1 MKNELMKMKKSSFVE
16 GTLIATFAIIFT
28 KILGMLYVIPFYAMV
43 GVQGSALYAYA
54 YNIYII
60 FLDISSAGL
69 PIAISKI
76 INEYNTLGMMDAK
89 VRAYHIGKRIMVFLA
104 TIIFILLMVF
114 APQIAELLL
123 GNLDGGNTIE
133 NVALAIRCVSF
144 AILIVPFLSVTK
156 GYLQGH
162 NIINISS
169 FSQVIEQVVRIA
181 IILGGSYLVIYVLNG
196 TATTAVCVS
205 VFGAFVSGIAAY
217 IFIKIMMW
225 KSDSKELSLKI
236 EYEKDKVTNKEITK
250 KLFSYAIPF
259 IIINIVSSCYNF
271 IDMTLLLRT
280 MSYLKL
286 DTSTVE
292 FAASAVTTWAPKI
305 NMIITSIAMGMSTSL
320 IPTMVTA
327 YTLKNWKEVNNKFN
341 QALQILIFISLP
353 MTIGIAMLSGAV
365 WTIFYGYNVYGA
377 YILSLNVFTGLLI
390 NIYMTTSSAL
400 QGLNKFKTVYIS
412 TITGFVT
419 NAVLDVPLM
428 LLYNKIGIPPFLGAV
443 SASIIGYSLSIIIAL
458 ISLKK
463 DCKLAYRETFNVVL
477 KMIVPTVLMMLVVF
491 VLYKIVPINYGSKL
505 SCVFFVAVNAIVGA
519 IVYFVVSF
527 KMKILDKV
535 FGKEMLNRIIKK
547 LTFGKIS
554 I

>member
-1 MKNELMKMKKSSFVE
+1 MKRSSFVE
-16 GTLIATFAIIFT
+16 GTFIATFAIIFT

-104 TIIFILLMVF
+104 TVIFVLLMIF

-123 GNLDGGNTIE
+123 GDLSGGNTIE

-162 NIINISS
+162 NIINVSS
-169 FSQVIEQVVRIA
+169 FSQVIEQIVRIT
-181 IILGGSYLVIYVLNG
+181 IILGGSYLVINILNG
-196 TATTAVCVS
+196 TPTTAVCVS
-205 VFGAFVSGIAAY
+205 VFGAFVSGLAAY
-217 IFIKIMMW
+217 LFIKWMMR
-225 KSDSKELSLKI
+225 KNSKELSLKN
-236 EYEKDKVTNKEITK
+236 EYQKDDVTNKEIGK
-250 KLFSYAIPF
+250 KLLSYAIPF

-286 DTSTVE
+286 DTETVE

-353 MTIGIAMLSGAV
+353 MTIGIAMLSASV

-377 YILSLNVFTGLLI
+377 YILALNVFTGLLI

-400 QGLNKFKTVYIS
+400 QGLNKFKTVYLS

-419 NAVLDVPLM
+419 NAILDVPLM
-428 LLYNKIGIPPFLGAV
+428 IIYSKIGIPPFLGAV
-443 SASIIGYSLSIIIAL
+443 TASILGYSLSIIIAL

-463 DCKLAYRETFNVVL
+463 DCKLAYRETFNTVI
-477 KMIVPTVLMMLVVF
+477 KMLVPTMLMILAVF
-491 VLYKIVPINYGSKL
+491 VLGRFIPVNYESKL
-505 SCVFFVAVNAIVGA
+505 SCIMYVAINAIAGA

-527 KMKILDKV
+527 KMKILEKV
-535 FGKEMLNRIIKK
+535 FGKTMLNKILKK